1 MKKKRTV
8 LSVLF
13 SLLLTICVLSSTIT
27 ANAAAFNI
35 NFQTYSAAIELVNL
49 DTNTVVYEKNA
60 NARREPA
67 STTKIMT
74 FIIASEHIKDLDGT
88 KITVSKSVVDKLLG
102 TGSSLSGIKENDV
115 LTAKQLLNCMLVPS
129 GNDAALVLADY
140 VGQGNVDA
148 FVDLMNAK
156 AKELGCTGTHFA
168 NPHGL
173 HDDNHYTTAHDLYLI
188 TKYAMSLPYFTD
200 ITSQSIY
207 TYKPAGGPD
216 ANKQRTL
223 STTNYL
229 INKNLL
235 GGKYYYQYAKGIKTG
250 HTDESGYCL
259 VSSATADGYTYLC
272 VALGAPDVDA
282 NKKPI
287 ATRGEMLDSA
297 ALYRWAFRN
306 LELKQIV
313 KSADS
318 LGEIKVNYAWNKDK
332 VLLVAEKNYST
343 MLPNNVSPSSVVV
356 TKKIPDSIN
365 APVKKGQIIGTATLS
380 YANQQLT
387 TINLVA
393 AESVERSEVLHTADT
408 VKTIFTSKWF
418 LIIAGIIIL
427 LLIIY
432 IILALVYNRKKKKLR
447 RVKKYRRM

>member
-1 MKKKRTV
+1 MKKKLTA
-8 LSVLF
+8 LF
-13 SLLLTICVLSSTIT
+13 SLFLTLCILSSSVP
-27 ANAAAFNI
+27 ANAATFNI
-35 NFQTYSAAIELVNL
+35 DFQTYSAAIELVNL

-60 NARREPA
+60 NVRREPA

-88 KITVSKSVVDKLLG
+88 KITVSKQVVDKLLG

-115 LTAKQLLNCMLVPS
+115 LTATQLLNCMMVPS

-140 VGQGNVDA
+140 VGGGDVDA
-148 FVDLMNAK
+148 FVDMMNAK
-156 AKELGCTGTHFA
+156 AKELGCTGTHFT

-188 TKYAMSLPYFTD
+188 TKYAMSLPHFTE
-200 ITSQSIY
+200 ITSQTLY
-207 TYKPAGGPD
+207 KYKPAGGPD
-216 ANKQRTL
+216 AGKQRTL

-229 INKNLL
+229 IQKNLE
-235 GGKYYYQYAKGIKTG
+235 GGKYYYQYARGIKTG

-259 VSSATADGYTYLC
+259 VSSATADGYSYLC
-272 VALGAPDVDA
+272 VALGAPDVDS
-282 NKKPI
+282 KGKPI
-287 ATRGEMLDSA
+287 ANRGEMLDSA

-313 KSADS
+313 KSQDS
-318 LGEIKVNYAWNKDK
+318 VGEIKVNYAWNKDK
-332 VLLVAEKNYST
+332 VLLVSEKNYSA

-356 TKKIPDSIN
+356 TKHIPDSID
-365 APVKKGQIIGTATLS
+365 APVKKGQVIGTATLS

-393 AESVERSEVLHTADT
+393 AESVERSQVLHTADT
-408 VKTIFTSKWF
+408 VKSIFTSTWF
-418 LIIAGIIIL
+418 LVIAGIIVL

-432 IILALVYNRKKKKLR
+432 IILALVYNRKKKNLR
-447 RVKKYRRM
+447 KVKKYRRM